1 MDGQQLKNWLLENG
15 GPAIRYRTAAELLD
29 DVDTT
34 IYKKDLIASPM
45 TQLWLSR
52 MGQPGGL
59 TSFHGSHPEAFENA
73 CTKLSEMGIVAG
85 TPVFDRKTAPVRRDF
100 AERESYT
107 GKFIVAGA
115 LTRAGYGSEP
125 AVQAFLCKRLEDL
138 YGFANA
144 FNYDV
149 YIDQDTYGDFP
160 AAFRKRSFLIPA
172 YNGLLPSIYDMLAF
186 AYWPPALKTN
196 ELQQKID
203 TVVNY
208 VLHPDYQELED
219 GYGVMR
225 DAPRRYWSI
234 GWSVHL
240 PGYKG
245 FDVMPDGRAKYF
257 IQRLE
262 MMARFPTVHEHR
274 WFKECLGHLE
284 GFQQEDGTYRFPG
297 RYLREQ
303 QSGYWVT
310 GAYTRLDEDRRRR
323 ISLTVESTFR
333 MLSIKRYNIMKDQIR
348 DESI

>member
-1 MDGQQLKNWLLENG
+1 MDNQQLKNWLLVNG
-15 GPAIRYRTAAELLD
+15 GPAIRYRTAVELL

-34 IYKKDLIASPM
+34 SYKKDLIASPM

-52 MGQPGGL
+52 VGHPEGL
-59 TSFHGSHPEAFENA
+59 FSFHGSHPDAFENA
-73 CTKLSEMGIVAG
+73 CIKLSELGVLAG
-85 TPVFDRKTAPVRRDF
+85 TSVLDEKTTLFRRDF

-107 GKFIVAGA
+107 GKFIVAGV
-115 LTRAGYGSEP
+115 LTRAGYGLEP
-125 AVQAFLCKRLEDL
+125 AVQAFLTARLEDL
-138 YGFANA
+138 YGFTKA

-149 YIDQDTYGDFP
+149 YIDQDTFGDFP
-160 AAFRKRSFLIPA
+160 AAFRKRSFLNPA

-186 AYWPPALKTN
+186 AYWPPALKTG

-208 VLHPDYQELED
+208 VLHPEYQELED

-240 PGYKG
+240 PGYQG
-245 FDVMPDGRAKYF
+245 FDVMSEGRAKYF

-262 MMARFPTVHEHR
+262 MMARFPITHKHR
-274 WFKECLGHLE
+274 WVKESLEHLDS
-284 GFQQEDGTYRFPG
+284 FQQEDGTYRLPS

-303 QSGYWVT
+303 QSGYWVS

-333 MLSIKRYNIMKDQIR
+333 MLSIKRYIAMWDKR
-348 DESI
+348 CDESI